1 MKHGS
6 TPDNRYV
13 SETPGVCGGYP
24 VVRGTRTPVRLL
36 VEAFREL
43 GDAEATRAAFS
54 HLTVEQVRGAL
65 AYYAAQPAR
74 VDADFER
81 HARVLA
87 ERQGQRWPA

>member
-1 MKHGS
+1 MQNGATQNH
-6 TPDNRYV
+6 PYV

-36 VEAFREL
+36 VEAYRQVHTI
-43 GDAEATRAAFS
+43 EATQAAFP
-54 HLTVEQVRGAL
+54 HLTLEQVRGAL
-65 AYYAAQPAR
+65 DYYDAHPSR

-87 ERQGQRWPA
+87 EQQVRQWPG